1 MKEHENNI
9 YTKDDMNKIRKYL
22 LSIISRYFDINK
34 EYTKEE
40 EESIIIEAYTRLKEE
55 LNALIKDYVI
65 CINNKSGTI
74 DLSIEDLNGEPA
86 FKKRTAFNKDFD
98 EEEKDIDD
106 TVVKGND
113 HRLFDAR
120 EPLYHIHNIDDI
132 NGLREA
138 LDALQIKSKD
148 VHYHDNQ
155 RVLDMLRYAG
165 KMANIDLILLEDL
178 IDRTLKS
185 IDRFK
190 ETDIYIYNIYRKFV
204 NNFVNIAADVEKLVK
219 EVQEY
224 INTHLVWLE
233 ESESFTDYNIARIK
247 NTINKELENYLSKK
261 EFDKLYSVLDNAPYL
276 IETITKDIPESNF
289 TLVDYQSENTNIK
302 ETDEKILQE
311 TGNSI
316 VSLKTND
323 ISLKPNN
330 NTISAIN
337 NLNSAKINGYFEY
350 QKDGINRRQKLPAV
364 ISVNDSTHDHVLINY
379 LTDSNNNITVQA
391 KRVAEFNVPINDNT
405 IIECSATNKLNNV
418 SKETTWLNVDEDD
431 NAIIRCNDNIKKYAP
446 VKEIT
451 DVHNTSSTK
460 IVSYRTF
467 DLDDLQI
474 VNSEYSNYAKRICSF
489 MLPQDYTGPFTLKM
503 RTGHWR
509 GFGIYY
515 NNKIVWSTAGSNI
528 TDPHTPSDD
537 GDGTE
542 CKINAVQHTNG
553 NTYDD
558 LTVTDPNTIS
568 PYAFGEHGTHNQDQ
582 AEAMTLNEITL
593 EKDKEYV
600 IYTGECSAG
609 GTDSSNFFYIIR
621 KYPNLQEAK
630 IISGRQKVTVESSL
644 TKTDTA
650 IEIKASTNINI
661 PLYYKLYRSY
671 NGEEYEELNTR
682 KKYSFVSESLE
693 DHGTNYKCLL
703 NDSNYTDDSSKLFD
717 IDEDYQYYTLINDN
731 YYHLMYTREL
741 YTNYIEDLYI
751 YNNNEIAGFIISG
764 HTQNNLSL
772 IFNNTNNKVELIYN
786 IGLASQ
792 KVIQTIDSINDINI
806 KIKKDCINLYIE
818 YNSKEYKYSFEDI
831 KNQTNIDFTSGRIGY
846 IYYKQNSAVFSDNLY
861 DHTHNF
867 SAKSEEMFGVGLN
880 NISNN
885 YKDNLPTNVYIQS
898 QYNKSKS
905 DINNAVY
912 NLTLW
917 AARVPTY
924 AQYKIDIYK
933 DIDYSQDSEN
943 AEDGTLIYKSSQLV
957 IDISSQI
964 KDIDVIP
971 KVLPDNKNSK
981 KFTIKNAIIKTITD
995 SKNQEYVQKTLE
1007 LWIKRDNFESD
1018 KALFCE
1024 NTKYSEFRYP
1034 EDYTCFNYKIADD
1047 YTLNIL
1053 KPYQLDKTKY
1063 TIQDKTY
1070 NALLEKE
1077 VDQDCDSINILE
1089 FDYSK
1094 LNELFPNS
1102 RLIFNI
1108 FKLNHYKVQ
1117 DPITITTYKDIAS
1130 DYEKTKPAKPS
1141 QPAIPKEPLDND
1153 VITVKPET
1161 NTFIA
1166 PETKDP
1172 YMVLFNSQGSST
1184 PFQFVYEGDKAT
1196 KPSNPFWQGHT
1207 FDNWYTDAS
1216 FTTLFDFNTAIT
1228 NDITLY
1234 GKFTINQ
1241 YYWDVNEVLDGT
1253 KNNVDLHV
1261 TFDVYLDNILYFTQI
1276 DDFYQKLNYNTL
1288 VEIKNVK
1295 VADNYSYDGLVSGTL
1310 KGRVSGVASHDCTN
1324 FKISTA
1330 IYYTV
1335 QFNTGDGSTV
1345 QSQTILINK
1354 KATKPT
1360 DPTYSGYNFKGW
1372 YTNSNYTNTFDFN
1385 TAITKDITLYAKW
1398 EKQVVYYAV
1407 KFTDTDHRVYYVNY
1421 NVEENHKVS
1430 KPSDPSRNHYNF
1442 DDWYTDSSYK
1452 TKFDFNTLINQD
1464 TTIYAKWVAK
1474 KYINYSDVIDQA
1486 VLDTKYGYTL
1496 IKNDPKLKELYIRMY
1511 NMFYYNGVMPNGYEK
1526 DEYTVTSLKDGS
1538 LIYNSIIYTDNVI
1551 KDPTLALSLKM
1562 TDLNL
1567 KVSESVPSKIFRILQ
1582 ADCPELL
1589 IKPMARYYTDSTRV
1603 YYALTGYRHYTPSD
1617 ISYMMSTCH
1626 QTFNNICDIIKS
1638 TYGIVYN
1645 AKAKNNKSYYTALQ
1659 KKQIAKVIHD
1669 YIVTHSYYGNI
1680 KDNDNEDFSNKV
1692 YWMNQGMY
1700 PALSNYTCQNK
1711 YGCGGPVCA
1720 SFATAFKWCCDQF
1733 GILALEVYGHTG
1745 AARDGNHAWNIV
1757 SYNETSW
1764 NNNKPENWQEVDVT
1778 WDNADTYDDVYET
1791 SLLSNYVLWSYFNVT
1806 TREIENG
1813 IKVRYHYPDG
1823 GSYRSGGTPRSRAIL
1838 TSDSHTGYTKFP
1850 DQEAGSCTSNKY
1862 QYISSCD
1869 GGHIYGGF

>member
-9 YTKDDMNKIRKYL
+9 YTKDDMDKIKKYL

-65 CINNKSGTI
+65 CINNKSGAI

-98 EEEKDIDD
+98 EEEKDIDN

-120 EPLYHIHNIDDI
+120 EPLYHIHSIDDI

-165 KMANIDLILLEDL
+165 KMTNIDLILLEDL
-178 IDRTLKS
+178 IERTLKS

-204 NNFVNIAADVEKLVK
+204 NNFVNIAVDVENLIK
-219 EVQEY
+219 EIQEY

-233 ESESFTDYNIARIK
+233 ESEAYTDKNVNRIK

-261 EFDKLYSVLDNAPYL
+261 EFDKLYEVLDNAPFL
-276 IETITKDIPESNF
+276 IETITKDIPESAF
-289 TLVDYQSENTNIK
+289 TLVDYQSENTNII

-316 VSLKTND
+316 INLKTND

-364 ISVNDSTHDHVLINY
+364 IPVNDSTHDHVLINY

-391 KRVAEFNVPINDNT
+391 KRVAEFNTPINDNT
-405 IIECSATNKLNNV
+405 VIECIAVNKLDNS
-418 SKETTWLNVDEDD
+418 SKKTTWLNVDEDS

-451 DVHNTSSTK
+451 DVQNTSSTN
-460 IVSYRTF
+460 IVKYRTF
-467 DLDDLQI
+467 DLDELQI

-509 GFGIYY
+509 GFGIYCD
-515 NNKIVWSTAGSNI
+515 NKIVWSTAGANI
-528 TDPHTPSDD
+528 TSPYTRSDD

-542 CKINAVQHTNG
+542 CKISAVQYTSN

-558 LTVTDPNTIS
+558 LTKVEASTMS

-582 AEAMTLNEITL
+582 AEAMTLDNITL

-609 GTDSSNFFYIIR
+609 GTAASNFFYTIR
-621 KYPNLQEAK
+621 KYPGLQEAK
-630 IISGRQKVTVESSL
+630 IINGRQKVTIESSL
-644 TKTDTA
+644 TKTDNA
-650 IEIKASTNINI
+650 IQIKAKTNINI

-682 KKYSFVSESLE
+682 EKYSFVSESLE
-693 DHGTNYKCLL
+693 NNRGIKYKCSLNDLHYTSDFSNKLFRIGVDFQCYTLL
-703 NDSNYTDDSSKLFD
+703 NDN
-717 IDEDYQYYTLINDN
+717 N
-731 YYHLMYTREL
+731 YHLMYTREL
-741 YTNYIEDLYI
+741 YTNYIDSFNI
-751 YNNNEIAGFIISG
+751 YNNSSNGIVGFLISANSIG
-764 HTQNNLSL
+764 TLSL
-772 IFNNTNNKVELIYN
+772 VFDNINNKIELIYN
-786 IGLASQ
+786 IGLDSQ
-792 KVIQTIDSINDINI
+792 KILETIDSISSLNI
-806 KIKKDCINLYIE
+806 KIKKDRINLYIK

-831 KNQTNIDFTSGRIGY
+831 KNRTNSDFSIGSIGY
-846 IYYKQNSAVFSDNLY
+846 VYYKQDNAVLNDALY
-861 DHTHNF
+861 DYTHNF
-867 SAKSEEMFGVGLN
+867 SEESGGLFGVGLK
-880 NISNN
+880 NISSD
-885 YKDNLPTNVYIQS
+885 YKDNIPTNVYIQS
-898 QYNKSKS
+898 QYNKSAS

-917 AARVPTY
+917 AARTPVY

-971 KVLPDNKNSK
+971 KVLPGNKNSK
-981 KFTIKNAIIKTITD
+981 GFIIKNAVTKTIIGN
-995 SKNQEYVQKTLE
+995 KNQEYVQKTLE

-1053 KPYQLDKTKY
+1053 KPYQLDETKY

-1077 VDQDCDSINILE
+1077 VDQDRDSINILE

-1161 NTFIA
+1161 NSFTV
-1166 PETKDP
+1166 PDTNDP
-1172 YMVLFNSQGSST
+1172 YMVLFHNQGSNV
-1184 PFQFVYEGDKAT
+1184 PFQLVYEGDKAT
-1196 KPSNPFWQGHT
+1196 KPSNPFYQGYT
-1207 FDNWYTDAS
+1207 FDNWYTDES

-1241 YYWDVNEVLDGT
+1241 YYWNVNEVLDGT
-1253 KNNVDLHV
+1253 KNNSSLHV

-1354 KATKPT
+1354 KATKPA

-1372 YTNSNYTNTFDFN
+1372 YTDSNYTNTFNFN

-1398 EKQVVYYAV
+1398 EK
-1407 KFTDTDHRVYYVNY
+1407 
-1421 NVEENHKVS
+1421 
-1430 KPSDPSRNHYNF
+1430 
-1442 DDWYTDSSYK
+1442 
-1452 TKFDFNTLINQD
+1452 
-1464 TTIYAKWVAK
+1464 
-1474 KYINYSDVIDQA
+1474 
-1486 VLDTKYGYTL
+1486 
-1496 IKNDPKLKELYIRMY
+1496 
-1511 NMFYYNGVMPNGYEK
+1511 
-1526 DEYTVTSLKDGS
+1526 
-1538 LIYNSIIYTDNVI
+1538 
-1551 KDPTLALSLKM
+1551 
-1562 TDLNL
+1562 
-1567 KVSESVPSKIFRILQ
+1567 
-1582 ADCPELL
+1582 
-1589 IKPMARYYTDSTRV
+1589 
-1603 YYALTGYRHYTPSD
+1603 
-1617 ISYMMSTCH
+1617 
-1626 QTFNNICDIIKS
+1626 
-1638 TYGIVYN
+1638 
-1645 AKAKNNKSYYTALQ
+1645 
-1659 KKQIAKVIHD
+1659 
-1669 YIVTHSYYGNI
+1669 
-1680 KDNDNEDFSNKV
+1680 
-1692 YWMNQGMY
+1692 
-1700 PALSNYTCQNK
+1700 
-1711 YGCGGPVCA
+1711 
-1720 SFATAFKWCCDQF
+1720 
-1733 GILALEVYGHTG
+1733 
-1745 AARDGNHAWNIV
+1745 
-1757 SYNETSW
+1757 
-1764 NNNKPENWQEVDVT
+1764 
-1778 WDNADTYDDVYET
+1778 
-1791 SLLSNYVLWSYFNVT
+1791 
-1806 TREIENG
+1806 
-1813 IKVRYHYPDG
+1813 
-1823 GSYRSGGTPRSRAIL
+1823 
-1838 TSDSHTGYTKFP
+1838 
-1850 DQEAGSCTSNKY
+1850 
-1862 QYISSCD
+1862 
-1869 GGHIYGGF
+1869 